1 MSMVL
6 VEIAIV
12 NILLVIAMIFEKK
25 TGEIPP
31 AISWIGCVLGILCS
45 IFGDAICSWQEDL
58 IAYAIS
64 YVVILIL
71 YMKWNGFMG
80 GGALKMLAMT
90 SVYYGCYALVVF
102 VMIFV
107 STLMYISIA
116 AKSYKGGDIMVVPF
130 VFVGSLV
137 TSALVYFIK

>member
-6 VEIAIV
+6 VEIVIV
-12 NILLVIAMIFEKK
+12 NILLVVAMLFEKK

-45 IFGDAICSWQEDL
+45 VFGDAICSWQEAL

-71 YMKWNGFMG
+71 YMKVNGFMG
-80 GGALKMLAMT
+80 GGVLKMIAMT
-90 SVYYGCYALVVF
+90 AVIYGRYTPVVF
-102 VMIFV
+102 VLVFV
-107 STLMYISIA
+107 STLICWLII
-116 AKSYKGGDIMVVPF
+116 KKTNKGGDVMAVPF

-137 TSALVYFIK
+137 TSAMVYFIK

>member
-12 NILLVIAMIFEKK
+12 NILLIIAMIFEKK

-31 AISWIGCVLGILCS
+31 VIGWIGCAAGILCS
-45 IFGDAICSWQEDL
+45 VFGDAICSWQEDM
-58 IAYAIS
+58 ISYAIS

-71 YMKWNGFMG
+71 YAKWNSFMG

-90 SVYYGCYALVVF
+90 SVYFGRYALVVF
-102 VMIFV
+102 IMIFV
-107 STLMYISIA
+107 SALIYIPIA
-116 AKSYKGGDIMVVPF
+116 VKTYKGGGVMAVPF

-137 TSALVYFIK
+137 TSALVYFI